1 MVKRFALL
9 ASLTLV
15 LAALTAPVA
24 QASPHMFVQ
33 IGEPAPF
40 VAPIAVARTPYPGYT
55 WQPGHYIW
63 TRFGYRWVPGV
74 WVRTFYPSY
83 SPGRW
88 ERDHPG
94 RWERDHRD
102 WDRDHRDWERDRG
115 YWNRS
120 RDRDD
125 DRGREWGDRR

>member
-1 MVKRFALL
+1 MVKRFSLL

-15 LAALTAPVA
+15 LAVLAAPVA
-24 QASPHMFVQ
+24 QARTNIFVQ
-33 IGEPAPF
+33 IGAPAPF
-40 VAPIAVARTPYPGYT
+40 VAPIPVARTPYPGYT
-55 WQPGHYIW
+55 WQPGHFIW

-83 SPGRW
+83 SPGRS
-88 ERDHPG
+88 E
-94 RWERDHRD
+94 
-102 WDRDHRDWERDRG
+102 RDHRDWERDRG

-125 DRGREWGDRR
+125 DRGREGGDRR